1 MKTTSLVFI
10 GALAFAIPAL
20 AVAQQQ
26 RDPQRPETREQP
38 AERQQMDRQQMDR
51 QYQPKPAGQADSI
64 TRLEPNHISLGA
76 LKGADVV
83 SQAGEKVGAVED
95 LVIDETGRVA
105 AIVVRTGAVMGLG
118 GKKVALPWHMTSIT
132 AGAAAEGKD
141 KEKDKGKHHLHVGMN
156 ADELND
162 LPEFEDKA
170 ASAEKPRN

>member
-1 MKTTSLVFI
+1 MKTTSIALI

-26 RDPQRPETREQP
+26 GDPQRPETPETREQP
-38 AERQQMDRQQMDR
+38 AERKQMDR
-51 QYQPKPAGQADSI
+51 QYQPKPAAQADSI
-64 TRLEPNHISLGA
+64 TRLEPNQFSLEA

-83 SQAGEKVGAVED
+83 SQGGDKVGAIED
-95 LVIDETGRVA
+95 IVIDETGRVA

-132 AGAAAEGKD
+132 PDAAAEG
-141 KEKDKGKHHLHVGMN
+141 KDKGKHHLHVGMN
-156 ADELND
+156 SDELND